1 MINGSLRK
9 FADAR
14 SRQSGM
20 SLISL
25 LVVGGAVA
33 FLIMVGLKVFP
44 TVTEY
49 FAVKRLVEKAAT
61 AGGSVTEIQ
70 TNFGKGAQIDA
81 VTAISGKDLIV
92 SREGDKTVV
101 SFAYE
106 KKIELFGPA
115 SLLLEYK
122 GSAKK

>member
-1 MINGSLRK
+1 
-9 FADAR
+9 
-14 SRQSGM
+14 M
-20 SLISL
+20 SIITLMVLGVIA
-25 LVVGGAVA
+25 G

-44 TVTEY
+44 TVNELLTIR
-49 FAVKRLVEKAAT
+49 RLVDKAAA

-70 TNFGKGAQIDA
+70 STFDRGAQIDT
-81 VTAISGKDLIV
+81 VSSIQGRDLVI

-122 GSAKK
+122 GSSKK

>member
-1 MINGSLRK
+1 MNLIK
-9 FADAR
+9 
-14 SRQSGM
+14 RQSGM
-20 SLISL
+20 SIITLMVLGVIA
-25 LVVGGAVA
+25 G
-33 FLIMVGLKVFP
+33 FLIMIGLKVFP
-44 TVTEY
+44 TVNELLTIR
-49 FAVKRLVEKAAT
+49 RLVDKAAQ

-70 TNFGKGAQIDA
+70 STFDRGAQIDT
-81 VTAISGKDLIV
+81 VSAIQGRDLVI

-122 GSAKK
+122 GSSKK

>member
-1 MINGSLRK
+1 MNKQR
-9 FADAR
+9 
-14 SRQSGM
+14 GM

-25 LVVGGAVA
+25 LVVGAAAG
-33 FLIMVGLKVFP
+33 FLIMVALKVFP

-49 FAVKRLVEKAAT
+49 FAVKRLVDKAAT
-61 AGGSVTEIQ
+61 AGGSVSEIQ
-70 TNFGKGAQIDA
+70 SNFGRGAQIDA
-81 VTAISGKDLIV
+81 VTAISGKELIV

-122 GSAKK
+122 GSSKK

>member
-1 MINGSLRK
+1 MSTPK
-9 FADAR
+9 
-14 SRQSGM
+14 RQSG
-20 SLISL
+20 LTLLSL
-25 LVVGGAVA
+25 LAVGVVVG
-33 FLIMVGLKVFP
+33 FLLMVGLKVFP

-49 FAVKRLVEKAAT
+49 FAIKRLVDKAAQ

-70 TNFGKGAQIDA
+70 STFGRGAQLDT
-81 VTAISGKDLIV
+81 VTAIQGKDLII

-115 SLLLEYK
+115 SLLIEYK
-122 GSAKK
+122 GSSKR

>member
-1 MINGSLRK
+1 MISNK
-9 FADAR
+9 
-14 SRQSGM
+14 RQSGM

-25 LVVGGAVA
+25 MVLGVVLG
-33 FLIMVGLKVFP
+33 FFIMVGLKVFP
-44 TVTEY
+44 TVTE
-49 FAVKRLVEKAAT
+49 FLAVKRLVEKVAAD
-61 AGGSVTEIQ
+61 GGSVVDVQ
-70 TNFGKGAQIDA
+70 KNFDRGTQIDT
-81 VTAISGKDLIV
+81 VTAITGKDLVV

-122 GSAKK
+122 GASKK

>member
-1 MINGSLRK
+1 
-9 FADAR
+9 
-14 SRQSGM
+14 M

-25 LVVGGAVA
+25 LVVGGLLA
-33 FLIMVGLKVFP
+33 FSIMIGLKVFP

-49 FAVKRLVEKAAT
+49 FAVKRLVEKAAS

-81 VTAISGKDLIV
+81 VTAITGKDLIV